1 MSEIVFL
8 VENAIEGGFIA
19 RALDHAIYTEA
30 ESYDELRAQV
40 RDAVHCH
47 FDAHERPAL
56 IRLHYVKDGS

>member
-1 MSEIVFL
+1 MSEVVFL
-8 VENAIEGGFIA
+8 VEDAIEDGFTA

-47 FDAHERPAL
+47 FDASVHPDPAAL
-56 IRLHYVKDGS
+56 SQGR